1 MNLKTTLA
9 VVASTA
15 ISLGAFAKD
24 VDLSKLPP
32 PSDQKNVTYEKDIKP
47 IFDAS
52 CVKCH
57 SGKKPKGRLH
67 LDSLAGILKGGR
79 DGKVVVPG
87 KSAKSVLVQNVGQI
101 GDEDDWMPPT
111 DNKFD
116 IEPLTKKQV
125 ALIRAWIDQG
135 AK

>member
-1 MNLKTTLA
+1 MNLKTTFA
-9 VVASTA
+9 VVASA
-15 ISLGAFAKD
+15 GISVGAFSKD
-24 VDLSKLPP
+24 LDLSKLPP
-32 PSDQKNVTYEKDIKP
+32 PSAQKNVTYEKDIKP

-67 LDSLAGILKGGR
+67 LDSLEGILKGGR
-79 DGKVVVPG
+79 DGKVVEPG
-87 KSAKSVLVQNVGQI
+87 NSAKSVLVQNVGQI
-101 GDEDDWMPPT
+101 GDDEDWMPPT
-111 DNKFD
+111 DNKYD
-116 IEPLTKKQV
+116 IKPLTKKQV